1 MSSANNKNDGIRKA
15 ILEYLYRSH
24 KNSRSLK
31 SSRVPISQLKRDL
44 KGFGLKERDIISN
57 LDYLNQSGWVRV
69 ESEEKQIKTTH
80 GFIKKDVKNYYKISD
95 IGINYF
101 EGPTEFQR
109 PTKSFAGINVT
120 NISGVTLIGDQN
132 LAVNIQYLDLYK
144 VLSLLS
150 EAVRK
155 STQLSDTEKLNYVAD
170 VETIKDQLA
179 KPEPDKNVIRS
190 AWERLKELAKYAD
203 LFGFFNQV
211 ADLIRGVLT

>member
-1 MSSANNKNDGIRKA
+1 MISANNKNDEIRKA

-24 KNSRSLK
+24 ENSRSLK

-44 KGFGLKERDIISN
+44 KDFGLKERDIVSN
-57 LDYLNQSGWVRV
+57 LDYLIQSGWVRV
-69 ESEEKQIKTTH
+69 ESEEKQIKTTR

-101 EGPTEFQR
+101 EGSSEFQR
-109 PTKSFAGINVT
+109 PIKSFAGINVT

-179 KPEPDKNVIRS
+179 KPEPDKNIIRS

-203 LFGFFNQV
+203 LLGFFNQV
-211 ADLIRGVLT
+211 AGLIRGLLT